1 MASSYSPSALLT
13 WFHSVPRYDY
23 QLKPAPSALDISN
36 NFQNPYIYGIA
47 MQAGGLFAL
56 GIIVFLLFGVALS
69 VARMCCRTDK
79 VGAGG
84 CCCCCRQL
92 SYCTLSL
99 IAAGC
104 VGGALYLFTAW
115 RSGLGDTLTALTGF
129 SSVLS
134 SASGLV
140 SGPLVDSLT
149 LLSSDVGALATA
161 CAGAGPL
168 CAAQL
173 PAVTTVQAQAAS
185 TLTDVTTLGTTLAS
199 AAQGF
204 QRSLGL
210 AADSSFSL
218 SALKTEVEKY
228 VLISLGV
235 VVGWLVVHLVA
246 LSPTKPTACLFR
258 ASTVLTLL
266 LGTAVPI
273 LAGGMY
279 AVALLGSDVCVA
291 PSASIV
297 RLLNSTGASSPLA
310 ANTFAYYTTCAG
322 GSGSGSGS
330 GGDASAQVA
339 SASSALALA
348 TARVQD
354 LNASLAPPAGDA
366 TLWAAVSGIMG
377 SITFRIAA
385 ANATVQTL
393 STSTLACAPVA
404 AIYTSL
410 LNALCG
416 TAVTGIAQSFI
427 PIVVASIA
435 LVFLLCYAV
444 TLCANHPGDAPPS
457 DESAELIKGVAWG
470 GGEFKPSPS
479 VGDWG
484 SGARK
489 KNPAYGTQTSRYERT
504 AY

>member
-1 MASSYSPSALLT
+1 MSSSPYSPSALLT

-23 QLKPAPSALDISN
+23 QLKPAPAALDVSN

-56 GIIVFLLFGVALS
+56 GAIVLLLFGVALS

-79 VGAGG
+79 AGAGG

-99 IAAGC
+99 IAAAC

-185 TLTDVTTLGTTLAS
+185 TLADVTTLGTTLAS
-199 AAQGF
+199 AATGF

-218 SALKTEVEKY
+218 GALKTEVEKY

-258 ASTVLTLL
+258 FSTVLTLL
-266 LGTAVPI
+266 LGTAVPV

-291 PSASIV
+291 PSDSIV
-297 RLLNSTGASSPLA
+297 RLLNSTGGSSPLA
-310 ANTFAYYTTCAG
+310 ASTFAYFSTCAAG
-322 GSGSGSGS
+322 GSGS

-354 LNASLAPPAGDA
+354 LNASLAPPLGDA

-377 SITFRIAA
+377 SITFRIAS

-393 STSTLACAPVA
+393 STTTLACAPVA

-416 TAVTGIAQSFI
+416 TAITGIAQSFI
-427 PIVVASIA
+427 PIVVAAIA

-444 TLCANHPGDAPPS
+444 TLCANHPGDDPPS

-470 GGEFKPSPS
+470 GEFKASPS

-484 SGARK
+484 SSGARK
-489 KNPAYGTQTSRYERT
+489 KHNPAYGTQTSRYERT